1 MSELTREQVEY
12 AVGRLVRLVESR
24 GTTQTQLEQA
34 SGVNQSTI
42 SKIFSGWQEPGAD
55 KYSPSEEILTKLFAA
70 IGLKLNNILNE
81 SDRFADQLVGYM
93 ATPLTGISAA
103 ADKEIRRVVKLVSDI
118 AAGEEFSA
126 PKFEIYWPG
135 DHTHPKQHAGI
146 PAGQVYITD
155 RSRASTHDF
164 IILFCAVPSCG
175 VGQENEIATQSGV
188 PAIRLVPKTISRMM
202 SGSFLM
208 STDILFDGSLET
220 GIVLDSERLKNA
232 LHQIR
237 ETYFRHRALYRG
249 MNGDAFGD
257 RLRKLADDRCGDYEQ
272 FAHDLGIS
280 LSYFHSL
287 LEEPFA
293 VSNPSARLLKR
304 MGMRL
309 GERVGY
315 LIGESEE
322 TDPIW
327 IESDASWRP
336 WIEKTP
342 GIEAATALRVKD
354 EWRHD
359 YAMTRRERLTATSH
373 RSSLKRMSEADWD
386 KLYQQVSNQKR
397 SATSAKPAGGG
408 LFG

>member
-1 MSELTREQVEY
+1 MKELTREQVEY

-24 GTTQTQLEQA
+24 GITQTQLEQG

-55 KYSPSEEILTKLFAA
+55 KYSPSEEVLAKLFTA

-93 ATPLTGISAA
+93 ATPLTGISVA

-118 AAGEEFSA
+118 AAGEDFSS

-135 DHTHPKQHAGI
+135 DHTHPKQHADI

-164 IILFCAVPSCG
+164 IILFCAVPSFG
-175 VGQENEIATQSGV
+175 VGQENEIASQSGV

-202 SGSFLM
+202 VGSFLM
-208 STDILFDGSLET
+208 STDIPFDGSLET
-220 GIVLDSERLKNA
+220 GIVLDSEKLKSA

-257 RLRKLADDRCGDYEQ
+257 RLRKLVDDRCGNYEQ

-280 LSYFHSL
+280 LSYLHSL

-304 MGMRL
+304 MGLRL

-327 IESDASWRP
+327 IESHASWRA

-342 GIEAATALRVKD
+342 GVEASTALRIKD
-354 EWRHD
+354 
-359 YAMTRRERLTATSH
+359 
-373 RSSLKRMSEADWD
+373 
-386 KLYQQVSNQKR
+386 
-397 SATSAKPAGGG
+397 
-408 LFG
+408 